1 MFTYR
6 PPSPTPHGGTGPRP
20 CRLPPGPAQQASHR
34 GEGEKPF
41 ACEKSVAVGIGQ
53 GTAGIGK
60 GALLGALQ
68 HFMALVL

>member
-1 MFTYR
+1 MEVQDHILASCLLAQ
-6 PPSPTPHGGTGPRP
+6 PSGHHTMGREESLSP
-20 CRLPPGPAQQASHR
+20 
-34 GEGEKPF
+34 
-41 ACEKSVAVGIGQ
+41 VGCQWPQGYGQ